1 MIDTHSHIL
10 PNLDDGAG
18 NISEALGFVTL
29 AAGEGVKAIFATPH
43 SCDGVYDCSKE
54 KILQACSGLVAILK
68 KEGISTRVFP
78 GAEVRVNH
86 DLVVEYDKGS
96 LLSLNN
102 AGTHLL
108 IELPALFMTPAI
120 SMMIRQL
127 KDRGVTPIIAH
138 AERNPMIMS
147 KPEIIDT
154 FVYAGAAI
162 QITAGSLVGDFGKF
176 SMKTAKRLV
185 SMDQVFC
192 LGSDIHPG
200 RKYRMAGAKKL
211 LTRLAGK
218 KKAEL
223 ITRENPCEILEA
235 TGFSYN
241 NLVVK
246 KSPYI

>member
-10 PNLDDGAG
+10 PNMDDGAG
-18 NISEALGFVTL
+18 NISEALKFVTF
-29 AAGEGVKAIFATPH
+29 AAAQGVKIVFATPH

-54 KILQACSGLVAILK
+54 KILQACSELAGILK
-68 KEGISTRVFP
+68 KEGISIRLLP

-102 AGTHLL
+102 AGTYLL
-108 IELPALFMTPAI
+108 IELPALFMIPAI

-138 AERNPMIMS
+138 AERNPMIMT
-147 KPEIIDT
+147 KPEITDT

-176 SMKTAKRLV
+176 SMKAAKQLV

-200 RKYRMAGAKKL
+200 RKYRMKDAKKS

-223 ITRENPCEILEA
+223 ITRENPSAILEA
-235 TGFSYN
+235 VGFSDNYLITKN
-241 NLVVK
+241 A
-246 KSPYI
+246 